1 MSVTIAASSS
11 THFLWNGNPMP
22 RVYRVVPHGALDARL
37 ESVDDRTWMLVPLG
51 SAVSGSEPANRDA
64 LVAALAGIVSPA
76 VGGGGG
82 DVDPGAVGLAVNDAL
97 KGSPQPIEGQ
107 VALPS
112 DVVNAIGS
120 AVNAAIRGGGAL
132 PVPAGPRPQLP
143 PGTPVDF
150 PVSVTLADATEREIV
165 LFCTS
170 APRMVA
176 TTPGSGNT
184 VRVRVR
190 YEAGGD
196 PDQPPEFAAI
206 TDASPYEVRRA
217 SLDAPVYSV
226 LVARTA
232 GAGSAKVVIS

>member
-1 MSVTIAASSS
+1 MGTFNSRSFAQRGFPTFAAAGTATGLTANTIYHVGGKTTVGDTYAGLFTYVPDDSTAASDD
-11 THFLWNGNPMP
+11 
-22 RVYRVVPHGALDARL
+22 VIVVTGGRL
-37 ESVDDRTWMLVPLG
+37 KRQSFD
-51 SAVSGSEPANRDA
+51 S
-64 LVAALAGIVSPA
+64 IVQ
-76 VGGGGG
+76 
-82 DVDPGAVGLAVNDAL
+82 
-97 KGSPQPIEGQ
+97 GSPQLIEGQ

-150 PVSVTLADATEREIV
+150 PVSVTLADATEREVV
-165 LFCTS
+165 LFGTS
-170 APRMVA
+170 VPRMVA

>member
-1 MSVTIAASSS
+1 MPVTIAASSS

-22 RVYRVVPHGALDARL
+22 RVYRVVPDGALDARL
-37 ESVDDRTWMLVPLG
+37 DHVEDGSWLNVRLG
-51 SAVSGSEPANRDA
+51 STVAGAVPADRDA

-76 VGGGGG
+76 AAGGGLGG
-82 DVDPGAVGLAVNDAL
+82 DVTVNVDEAAIGAAVNTSLRA
-97 KGSPQPIEGQ
+97 GGP
-107 VALPS
+107 LPTP
-112 DVVNAIGS
+112 
-120 AVNAAIRGGGAL
+120 AA
-132 PVPAGPRPQLP
+132 PRPEFP
-143 PGTPVDF
+143 PGTQVDF
-150 PVSVTLADATEREIV
+150 PVAVTLADATEREIV
-165 LFCTS
+165 LFGTS
-170 APRMVA
+170 VPRMVA

>member
-1 MSVTIAASSS
+1 MPVTIAASSS

-82 DVDPGAVGLAVNDAL
+82 GGDVDPV
-97 KGSPQPIEGQ
+97 
-107 VALPS
+107 
-112 DVVNAIGS
+112 AIGS

-150 PVSVTLADATEREIV
+150 PVSVTLADATEREVV
-165 LFCTS
+165 LFGTS
-170 APRMVA
+170 VPRMVA